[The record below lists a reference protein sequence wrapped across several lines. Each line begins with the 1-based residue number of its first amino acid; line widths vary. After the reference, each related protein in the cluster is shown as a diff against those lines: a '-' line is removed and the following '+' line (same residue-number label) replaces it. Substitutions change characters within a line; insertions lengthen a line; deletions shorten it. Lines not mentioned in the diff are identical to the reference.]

1 MTPTSEPFSVDAW
14 NGLRDIPRDFRCGA
28 LWGSCSFGANLSLLT
43 KDGMSLFPSNWK
55 WRTSQP
61 ILTYGRNFCLIWHKE
76 LSLRKNKAH
85 SAFEMASTLRFHMA
99 RPRGYGTRKVRE
111 HTRWFQD
118 DDFTNVP
125 VALLQGTLYNL
136 IRFGDQRVNISI
148 VFGAPLFYSVFFL
161 LTSKIQSFR
170 KSKC

>member
-1 MTPTSEPFSVDAW
+1 MV
-14 NGLRDIPRDFRCGA
+14 
-28 LWGSCSFGANLSLLT
+28 
-43 KDGMSLFPSNWK
+43 
-55 WRTSQP
+55 
-61 ILTYGRNFCLIWHKE
+61 
-76 LSLRKNKAH
+76 
-85 SAFEMASTLRFHMA
+85 
-99 RPRGYGTRKVRE
+99 
-111 HTRWFQD
+111 D

-148 VFGAPLFYSVFFL
+148 VFGALLFYGGYFFL